1 MAAAHQAPLSM
12 GFPRQECWSALLF
25 PSPGD
30 LLGRGIKSVAP
41 AFQVAFCL
49 TEPPGDFVLQN
60 LSYFTIY
67 GLISKNLGNILII
80 FYWTN

>member
-30 LLGRGIKSVAP
+30 LPGRGIKSVAP

-67 GLISKNLGNILII
+67 GFFLALIYC
-80 FYWTN
+80 F